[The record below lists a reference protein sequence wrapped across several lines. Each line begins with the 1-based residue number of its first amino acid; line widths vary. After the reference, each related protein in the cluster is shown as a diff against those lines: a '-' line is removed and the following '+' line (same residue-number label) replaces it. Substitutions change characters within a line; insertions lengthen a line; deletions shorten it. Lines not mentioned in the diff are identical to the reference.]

1 MPTISEH
8 SRAASD
14 PHRDRARLASGWARR
29 LITEL
34 AYQDWLVLAYFCIL
48 WSCAFIAEPS
58 SSRDRCL
65 IGLGALLV
73 LFVAA
78 VTSVRLRA
86 LSGPLW
92 APLVYRI
99 GVYGSVQ
106 ASYFFLRDLLPIV
119 NRTRNLD
126 ATLYQVDLAIFGFEP
141 AVVLEQWVSPF
152 TTEWFS
158 FFYFS
163 YFCLLAFHI
172 FPILALARNHRL
184 LGEFCFSML
193 WLFCFG
199 HIVYMLVPGYGPV
212 VALNHEFQTPLPS
225 GLWYDMVMGTVS
237 SAGAQMDI
245 FPSLHT
251 AAPAFL
257 TLFAFRHRRRL
268 PYRFTW
274 PVLAFF
280 TVNIVIA
287 TMFLRWHWIIDVVA
301 GLLHAYWALL
311 LAELVTR
318 RELARRARSQL
329 THNWPLFSPA
339 RQTAHPE
346 LRTNAE
352 KLRAA

>member
-1 MPTISEH
+1 LPSASDRPTPSEH
-8 SRAASD
+8 Q
-14 PHRDRARLASGWARR
+14 RDGARPLSGSARR
-29 LITEL
+29 LAVEL
-34 AYQDWLVLAYFCIL
+34 AYQDWLVLGYFLIL
-48 WSCAFIAEPS
+48 LACAGFVAPS
-58 SSRDRCL
+58 PSRDRCL
-65 IGLGALLV
+65 IGFGALLV
-73 LFVAA
+73 VFLAA
-78 VTSVRLRA
+78 LMAVRLRA

-119 NRTRNLD
+119 NTTRNLD
-126 ATLYQVDLAIFGFEP
+126 ATLYQVDLVIFGFEP
-141 AVVLEQWVSPF
+141 AVVLEQWVSPL

-172 FPILALARNHRL
+172 FPILALARNQQL
-184 LGEFCFSML
+184 IGEFSFSML

-212 VALNHEFQTPLPS
+212 VALSHEFQTPLPS

-257 TLFAFRHRRRL
+257 TLFAFRYRRRL

-274 PVLAFF
+274 PILAFF

-287 TMFLRWHWIIDVVA
+287 TMYLRWHWIIDVVA
-301 GLLHAYWALL
+301 GLLHAYSALL
-311 LAELVTR
+311 LAELLTR
-318 RELARRARSQL
+318 RELARRSRWQL
-329 THNWPLFSPA
+329 TDSWPRFLLASKS
-339 RQTAHPE
+339 AHAEPHA
-346 LRTNAE
+346 NAK
-352 KLRAA
+352 KLKAA